1 MAAPHSRHE
10 NPILAISNRLGEQSP
25 SIGWHNGL
33 MDHALFQADASWLI
47 PSDYT
52 RGPWRPDAQHGGPPV
67 ALLGR
72 AAEAALPADFGI
84 ARITIALSKPVPL
97 EPLTTS
103 SDVTRISRR
112 ALRVE
117 ATLSSAAGP
126 VASATALALHEE
138 PGLEPDWLPTESEV
152 LADPTM
158 TTVAPDWATDPD
170 LLAYHRDALELRT
183 ISGSF
188 AEPGPAVIWARLR
201 YPLVSGEDTSPLC
214 RALAVADLGSGISS
228 VYGPSAGMGMINTDL
243 SLALTRPL
251 HGEWVLLSSTTRVA
265 NRGTGLCV
273 TALTDEFG
281 HVGEVT
287 QTLVPLRIASPES
300 NPVT

>member
-1 MAAPHSRHE
+1 
-10 NPILAISNRLGEQSP
+10 
-25 SIGWHNGL
+25 
-33 MDHALFQADASWLI
+33 MDHALFHADGSALI

-97 EPLTTS
+97 EPLTAT

-117 ATLSSAAGP
+117 VTLSSADGP
-126 VASATALALHEE
+126 VASGTALGLHEA
-138 PGLEPDWLPTESEV
+138 PGLEPDWLPTEPEM
-152 LADPTM
+152 LA
-158 TTVAPDWATDPD
+158 
-170 LLAYHRDALELRT
+170 E
-183 ISGSF
+183 
-188 AEPGPAVIWARLR
+188 
-201 YPLVSGEDTSPLC
+201 TSPLC
-214 RALAVADLGSGISS
+214 RALAIADLGSGISS
-228 VYGPSAGMGMINTDL
+228 VFSQSAGVGMINTDL

-251 HGEWVLLSSTTRVA
+251 HGEWVLLSSITRVA
-265 NRGTGLCV
+265 SRGTGLCV
-273 TALTDEFG
+273 TALTDELG

-287 QTLVPLRIASPES
+287 QTLVPLRVTPPES